1 MKNVYVPAHHKV
13 ELLHLGGEP
22 QVDLQTTEP
31 MFSFNCLRPG
41 SQRGQG
47 RSGFRQVVRSSSDEV
62 LPSSHSQFPES
73 SINIQESEPVTDIV
87 EGKVGNLA
95 SGDAGSEVGDVP
107 NQPDLLA
114 VDLHHLLDRFK
125 FWVPRNHLRAREF
138 NIVLC
143 SLILNQVGGEQ
154 VIVDLP
160 AIYPSWEQR

>member
-1 MKNVYVPAHHKV
+1 MFMKNVYVPAHHKV

-41 SQRGQG
+41 SQRVQG

-73 SINIQESEPVTDIV
+73 SINIQESESVTDIV

-107 NQPDLLA
+107 NQPDLVA
-114 VDLHHLLDRFK
+114 IDLHHLLGRFK
-125 FWVPRNHLRAREF
+125 L
-138 NIVLC
+138 
-143 SLILNQVGGEQ
+143 
-154 VIVDLP
+154 
-160 AIYPSWEQR
+160 

>member
-47 RSGFRQVVRSSSDEV
+47 RSGFRQVGRSSSDEV
-62 LPSSHSQFPES
+62 LPSSHSQLPES
-73 SINIQESEPVTDIV
+73 SVNIQESESVTDIV

-107 NQPDLLA
+107 NQPDLVA
-114 VDLHHLLDRFK
+114 IDLHHLLGRFK
-125 FWVPRNHLRAREF
+125 LL
-138 NIVLC
+138 VL
-143 SLILNQVGGEQ
+143 LQQ
-154 VIVDLP
+154 KRRYLP
-160 AIYPSWEQR
+160 IWS